1 MAKSYRKWLP
11 THHPPSFLSSRK
23 WPFIIYKFLITLIKD
38 LNLLI
43 ISSVFA
49 ESIARIWYI
58 VDDKKKGEGLN
69 FLVKLWS
76 TKTQTITIRNRIKE
90 FSFWKKLLKVSFEK
104 MFMGKQAEDL
114 VIKRMYVITNNV
126 FST

>member
-1 MAKSYRKWLP
+1 MEEIKDTKKPFRNYLTLRNINAKLLFTAIKWQKFIGSDFLFVPSDMAVLDKLM
-11 THHPPSFLSSRK
+11 
-23 WPFIIYKFLITLIKD
+23 IKIND

-69 FLVKLWS
+69 FLAKLWS

-90 FSFWKKLLKVSFEK
+90 FSFLKELTESLF
-104 MFMGKQAEDL
+104 
-114 VIKRMYVITNNV
+114 
-126 FST
+126 